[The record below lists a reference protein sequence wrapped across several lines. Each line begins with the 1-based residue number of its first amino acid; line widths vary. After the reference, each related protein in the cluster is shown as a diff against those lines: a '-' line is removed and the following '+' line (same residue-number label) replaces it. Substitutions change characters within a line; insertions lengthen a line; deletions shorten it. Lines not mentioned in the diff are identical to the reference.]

1 MEPYRITSAIL
12 ITYSGKRHPIKLES
26 EFITKPLR
34 IIKESLLDTFSKMCE
49 NNGDPFVRIEVR
61 TEPLFKE
68 RNNND

>member
-1 MEPYRITSAIL
+1 MEPYRIKSATL

-26 EFITKPLR
+26 EVITKPLR

-68 RNNND
+68 RRCH